1 MLDVAII
8 GCGVVGAAAAY
19 ELSHY
24 PLHTAVF
31 EAENDVADC
40 TTKANSAILHAGYD
54 PEPGTRM
61 AQLNVEGVALAKEIC
76 ARLDVPYRQCGSLV
90 LALTPQE
97 LPCLQKLYENGIANG
112 VSGIRLLSAEK
123 TLALEPQLAP
133 DVAGALFAPSAAI
146 VSPWEYALAMAE
158 VAVRNGVTLYR
169 NAPVTAISRAEGG
182 WSLTT
187 PDGCFE
193 TRYVVNAAGLNAQAI
208 HEMAAPHTFTQEPTR
223 GEYYLLDKSEGSR
236 VSHVIFQCPNQNGKG
251 VLVTP
256 TVHGNLLVGPN
267 AQPVTGD
274 DTACTADGL
283 AFVAAAAKRSVPGI
297 RFGESI
303 RNFAGVRANVDTGDF
318 VIGEADGAP
327 GFIDLAGM
335 KSPGL
340 SSAPA
345 VAKEVTKILQ
355 SHNDLPQPK
364 ADYRDGRSRVR
375 FKELSPEKKAEL
387 IAKDPAY
394 GRVICRCETITEGE
408 IRDALQGEIPAV
420 SIDGVKR
427 RCNAGMGRCQGGFC
441 GPRVLELIS
450 RISGIDPLDVVQDK
464 AGTNVLM
471 CETKTGKEHNHG

>member
-24 PLHTAVF
+24 PLHTAIF

-61 AQLNVEGVALAKEIC
+61 ARLNVEGVALAKEIC

-90 LALTPQE
+90 LALSPAE
-97 LPCLQKLYENGIANG
+97 LPHLQKLYENGLANG
-112 VSGIRLLSAEK
+112 VPGIRLLSAEE
-123 TLALEPQLAP
+123 TR
-133 DVAGALFAPSAAI
+133 
-146 VSPWEYALAMAE
+146 AMAE
-158 VAVRNGVTLYR
+158 VAVRNGVELHLSS
-169 NAPVTAISRAEGG
+169 PVTGIQKTASG
-182 WSLTT
+182 WALTT
-187 PDGCFE
+187 PSGVVE
-193 TRYVVNAAGLNAQAI
+193 ARYVVNAAGIRADAV
-208 HEMAAPHTFTQEPTR
+208 HDMAAPHRFTIQPTR
-223 GEYYLLDKSEGSR
+223 GEYYLLDKSEGTR
-236 VSHVIFQCPNQNGKG
+236 VQHVIFQCPNENGKG
-251 VLVTP
+251 VLVAP
-256 TVHGNLLVGPN
+256 TVHGNLIVGPN
-267 AQPVTGD
+267 AEPVAGD
-274 DTACTADGL
+274 NTACTAAGL
-283 AFVAAAAKRSVPGI
+283 AFVSAAARRSVPDI

-318 VIGEADGAP
+318 VIGEAEGAP

-345 VAKEVTKILQ
+345 VAKEVVRILEG
-355 SHNDLPQPK
+355 HGDLPAAK
-364 ADYRDGRSRVR
+364 TDYRDGRTRVR
-375 FKELSPEKKAEL
+375 FKELPPEEKAKL
-387 IAKDPAY
+387 IARNPAY

-408 IRDALQGEIPAV
+408 ILDALHTEIPATT
-420 SIDGVKR
+420 IDGVKR

-450 RISGIDPLDVVQDK
+450 RTRGIDPLDVLQDK
-464 AGTNVLM
+464 AGSNVLL
-471 CETKTGKEHNHG
+471 CETKQEGTNHD